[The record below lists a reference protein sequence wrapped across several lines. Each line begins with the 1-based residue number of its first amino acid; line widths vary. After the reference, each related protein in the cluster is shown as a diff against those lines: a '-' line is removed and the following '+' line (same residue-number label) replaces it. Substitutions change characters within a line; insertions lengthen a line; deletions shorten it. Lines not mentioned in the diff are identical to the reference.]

1 MLGGHR
7 RVRRR
12 AHSGQGRTH
21 LQPAHAPTTILAA
34 RTVQAPA
41 FVSLVLHWLAILAS
55 TKVQILTQTT
65 AQRLFAAAVGAE
77 QQALQS
83 DYLCC
88 VRSRLLFFFVL
99 FFFFLVFPL
108 RQRSEPSSMLCKAI
122 VLVSSVA
129 VDNSS
134 CFALRMCLSFASS
147 SAVFE
152 LAYRQQVNVS
162 RERERERARASERE
176 SAREREETDRQ
187 RDRKTE
193 RE

>member
-1 MLGGHR
+1 MLTYAR
-7 RVRRR
+7 RPQANTEARTLRP
-12 AHSGQGRTH
+12 RTH
-21 LQPAHAPTTILAA
+21 TPSTSPRAYDNTGCPYRASAGFCLSGTQLACF
-34 RTVQAPA
+34 T
-41 FVSLVLHWLAILAS
+41 SAS
-55 TKVQILTQTT
+55 TKAQILTQTT
-65 AQRLFAAAVGAE
+65 SQRLFATAVGAE
-77 QQALQS
+77 QQALQG

-88 VRSRLLFFFVL
+88 VRSRLLFFFFL

-152 LAYRQQVNVS
+152 LAYRQQVHVS
-162 RERERERARASERE
+162 RERERERE
-176 SAREREETDRQ
+176 
-187 RDRKTE
+187 
-193 RE
+193 